1 MCDKDKKRPNIN
13 AFFTNLK
20 VEMPLT
26 KKIYLLLR
34 NNKIKIIKRRNCCGN
49 YGEPGC

>member
-1 MCDKDKKRPNIN
+1 MCDNKKPNMR

-20 VEMPLT
+20 VEMPLS
-26 KKIYLLLR
+26 KKIFLLVK
-34 NNKIKIIKRRNCCGN
+34 NNFIKISKGKNCCGN